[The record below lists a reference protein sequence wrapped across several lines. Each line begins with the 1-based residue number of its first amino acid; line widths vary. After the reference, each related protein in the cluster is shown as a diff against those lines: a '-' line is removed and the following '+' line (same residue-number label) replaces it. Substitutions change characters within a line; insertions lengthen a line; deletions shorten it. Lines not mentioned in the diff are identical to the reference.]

1 MKHLSIDIKEG
12 LHEYKDTTIDSDI
25 YIYIYI
31 HIYTYIYRY
40 IYTHKEHT
48 EIQNILTS
56 LNEFKSKPTIN
67 TNRTPHAIEYLL
79 H

>member
-12 LHEYKDTTIDSDI
+12 LHKYKDTTIDSAI
-25 YIYIYI
+25 YIYKYI
-31 HIYTYIYRY
+31 HKYIDIY

-48 EIQNILTS
+48 EIQKILTS